1 MSNHVLS
8 LNKLP
13 PLGCDIEHVFNAD
26 TGEIVGAQDA
36 QSGTRIIFD
45 GANVHLVCGAYR
57 VMHPDNFNALVDT
70 VKCLMPTTN

>member
-1 MSNHVLS
+1 LK

-13 PLGCDIEHVFNAD
+13 PSGCEIEHVFNAD

-45 GANVHLVCGAYR
+45 GSNIHLVCGAYR
-57 VMHPDNFNALVDT
+57 VIHADNFNTLVD
-70 VKCLMPTTN
+70 VIKCLMQTTN